1 MTCTVI
7 SALSDIAEGYDA
19 ILCDLWGC
27 YHNGIEPY
35 EAAVAACRAFKSS
48 GKTVVLLT
56 NAPRPADQ
64 VKTFLNRIGGP
75 EDSYDAIVSSGA
87 ACQAALTSGRHGTAF
102 YYLGPDRDLHM
113 LTGPGLQ
120 PVAEEEAD
128 AVLCTG
134 LVDEWN
140 EDLEDYADQLGRLR
154 ARGLPLLCANP
165 DIVVDRGEKR
175 FWCAGALAR
184 LYGEI
189 GGEVLYF
196 GKPHRPIYE
205 RSLEVLAET
214 AGREIPMERI
224 LAIGDGPATDVKG
237 GCDFG
242 LDTLFVTG
250 GLAAGELGPD
260 PEHPDPALLKS
271 YLSAHQLSPRYAI
284 GRLR

>member
-7 SALSDIAEGYDA
+7 SALSEISEGYDA

-35 EAAVAACRAFKSS
+35 PAAVEACRQFKAL
-48 GKTVVLLT
+48 GKTVILLT

-64 VKTFLNRIGGP
+64 VKSFLDRIGGP
-75 EDSYDAIVSSGA
+75 ADSYHAIVSSGG
-87 ACQAALTSGRHGTAF
+87 ACQAALTSGRYGAAF
-102 YYLGPDRDLHM
+102 YYLGPDRDFHM
-113 LTGPGLQ
+113 ITGVGLQ
-120 PVAEEEAD
+120 PVPEEEAD

-140 EDLEDYADQLGRLR
+140 EELEDYSDQLGRLR
-154 ARGLPLLCANP
+154 ARELPLLCANP
-165 DIVVDRGEKR
+165 DIVVDRGERR
-175 FWCAGALAR
+175 FWCAGALAK

-214 AGREIPMERI
+214 TSREIPTNRI

-250 GLAAGELGPD
+250 GLAAEELGHD
-260 PEHPDPALLKS
+260 PENPDPALLAT
-271 YLSAHQLSPRYAI
+271 YLAKAELSPRYAI